1 MERVIT
7 NLFVHNWNRKVVA
20 LLAAI
25 VVWILVSHSITET
38 KTLPNV
44 PVRVIKLPPEKTI
57 QGMLPNG
64 TLTKRITLT
73 VSGSKEVV
81 EELEPGDVE
90 VELDA
95 SQIDQDEWIP
105 QISRKDLVSLN
116 PDIDLIHN
124 VTQVNHSEFIIK
136 LSKLMTAKIPITIL
150 PPSGDAPPGYE
161 YLDLWP
167 QTLWQLVSG
176 PAEEVERLKQK
187 GLDLSFNLS
196 DITAGDLDAIH
207 SSPDNIYDDEIR
219 FIVPSKWK
227 QIDIP
232 FHNYAMED
240 INDPEAQSL
249 RLYFLR
255 KQTLPL
261 ERELPLSAFYP
272 VQTSESINPVTTT
285 ISAGK
290 YVQITNNIP
299 IFKVPLVVKDV
310 SRLFLSTVRNNME
323 IRLIAAPEL
332 EHGNLEWSL
341 IVNAPKELEDIYT
354 AFLVANLASGKGG
367 TTAPFPKEREEVIR
381 KRFRRYLQQLSLY
394 LKTEDKLRLESN
406 VENGKIV
413 VTNY

>member
-7 NLFVHNWNRKVVA
+7 NLFFHNWSRKLVA

-73 VSGSKEVV
+73 VSGSKEIV

-95 SQIDQDEWIP
+95 SQIDQDEWIA
-105 QISRKDLVSLN
+105 QIARKNLVSLN
-116 PDIDLIHN
+116 PEIDLLHN

-136 LSKLMTAKIPITIL
+136 LSPLMTAKIPITIL
-150 PPSGDAPPGYE
+150 PPIGEAPPGYE

-187 GLDLSFNLS
+187 GLDLTFNLS
-196 DITAGDLDAIH
+196 DITVADLDTIR
-207 SSPDNIYDDEIR
+207 STPDNIYDDEIR

-255 KQTLPL
+255 KQTLPI

-272 VQTSESINPVTTT
+272 LQTSDTINPGTT
-285 ISAGK
+285 IIAPGK
-290 YVQITNNIP
+290 YVQIENNIAL
-299 IFKVPLVVKDV
+299 FKVPLVVKDV
-310 SRLFLSTVRNNME
+310 SRLFLSTVRNNLE
-323 IRLIAAPEL
+323 IRLVAAPEL

-341 IVNAPKELEDIYT
+341 IVNAPKELEDIYS
-354 AFLVANLASGKGG
+354 AFLVANLASVKSTGA
-367 TTAPFPKEREEVIR
+367 APFAKEREEVIR
-381 KRFRRYLQQLSLY
+381 KRFRRYLQHLTLY
-394 LKTEDKLRLESN
+394 LKNEDKLRLESN

>member
-1 MERVIT
+1 MERMIA
-7 NLFVHNWNRKVVA
+7 NLFLHNWSRKLVA

-44 PVRVIKLPPEKTI
+44 PVRIIKLPPEKTI
-57 QGMLPNG
+57 HGMLPNG

-90 VELDA
+90 VELDV
-95 SQIDQDEWIP
+95 SQIDQDEWIA
-105 QISRKDLVSLN
+105 QISKKNLVSLN
-116 PDIDLIHN
+116 PDIDLLHN
-124 VTQVNHSEFIIK
+124 ISQINHSEFIIK

-150 PPSGDAPPGYE
+150 PPAGEAPPGYE

-176 PAEEVERLKQK
+176 PAEEVERLKQT
-187 GLDLSFNLS
+187 GLDLTFNLS
-196 DITAGDLDAIH
+196 DITPGDLDAIR

-240 INDPEAQSL
+240 INDPEAQTL

-261 ERELPLSAFYP
+261 ERELPISAFYP
-272 VQTSESINPVTTT
+272 LQTSETINPVTTT
-285 ISAGK
+285 IATGK
-290 YVQITNNIP
+290 YVQIVNNLP

-310 SRLFLSTVRNNME
+310 SRLFLSTVRNNLE

-354 AFLVANLASGKGG
+354 AFLVANLAIGKGG
-367 TTAPFPKEREEVIR
+367 STAPFAKEREEVIR
-381 KRFRRYLQQLSLY
+381 KRFRRYLQHLNLY
-394 LKTEDKLRLESN
+394 LKNDDKLRLESN

-413 VTNY
+413 VNNY